1 MNSIDRL
8 IRLGVINCFGGGGGG
23 GASVSET
30 ATQGMQASIDTQLWQ
45 YYQQNYQP
53 LVDKYAAQVTNKN
66 SQDLEAKNVGGKI
79 NAAVMKNVN
88 PMNVSAN
95 PVANAKRLSGVA
107 GQETV
112 AQMSGAE
119 SVAKK
124 TIGDVQNVINIGR
137 GQATTATTGIG
148 QLASESLSKSISDT
162 EIQQQ
167 SDAAT
172 ENALG
177 SLAGIA
183 AAGWAKNTKKA

>member
-1 MNSIDRL
+1 MNSIDRH
-8 IRLGVINCFGGGGGG
+8 IRLGVINCFGGGGG
-23 GASVSET
+23 SVAET
-30 ATQGMQASIDTQLWQ
+30 ASQAMQAGIDTQLWQ
-45 YYQQNYQP
+45 YYQENYQP
-53 LVDKYAAQVTNKN
+53 LVDKYAAQVTNKT
-66 SQDLEAKNVGGKI
+66 SQDLEAKNVAGKV
-79 NAAVMKNVN
+79 NASVMKNVN

-112 AQMSGAE
+112 AQMAGAE

-137 GQATTATTGIG
+137 GQATTATAALGS
-148 QLASESLSKSISDT
+148 LASESLSKAISD
-162 EIQQQ
+162 EELQQH
-167 SDAAT
+167 SDAVT

-183 AAGWAKNTKKA
+183 AAGWAKNKNQ